1 MTWEQLKA
9 KGKAGGVPWGQALF
23 DSMASFDACDDK
35 TDPACFAAAAK
46 VLKPEEEV
54 ARTP

>member
-1 MTWEQLKA
+1 M
-9 KGKAGGVPWGQALF
+9 PWGQALF
-23 DSMASFDACDDK
+23 DSMASFDATDDK

-54 ARTP
+54 ARAP